1 MFVLLTMLVIGLLL
15 GFIGAGG
22 SGFIISI
29 LSEVFDVPIHT
40 ALGTSLAAMVLTS
53 LSGTLSHLRE
63 RNVMVKIGLATG
75 LFGAVG
81 AFFGSQ
87 IADIIPGHQL
97 KWFTAGMLILS
108 AILLWIR
115 VTIGFGIFVTETMA
129 QNNLSSK
136 ARFWTAAG
144 GVGIVTGLLSGVFGI
159 GSTPFIQIGLLVFF
173 GLSIQLSAGTTML
186 VIMPIALV
194 GGFGYYTVGFVDLKL
209 FAEVVTG
216 TIIGSYIG
224 AKFTTRLPP
233 VILKIAMVA
242 VPMIGGII
250 LLFGD

>member
-1 MFVLLTMLVIGLLL
+1 MLVIGLLL

-22 SGFIISI
+22 SGFIIAI
-29 LSEVFDVPIHT
+29 LSQAFGVPIHM

-75 LFGAVG
+75 LFGAIG
-81 AFFGSQ
+81 AFFGSRL
-87 IADIIPGHQL
+87 AVFIPGDEL

-115 VTIGFGIFVTETMA
+115 VTIGFGMFSTKKMA
-129 QNNLSSK
+129 EKNLSSK
-136 ARFWTAAG
+136 GRFWLAAG
-144 GVGIVTGLLSGVFGI
+144 GVGIVTGILSGAFGI

-186 VIMPIALV
+186 VIMPIAMV
-194 GGFGYYTVGFVDLKL
+194 GGFGYYTVGFLDLKL
-209 FAEVVTG
+209 FAEVVAG
-216 TIIGSYIG
+216 TIVGSYIG
-224 AKFTTRLPP
+224 AKFTTRLHP
-233 VILKIAMVA
+233 VVLKVAMVA
-242 VPMIGGII
+242 VPMIGGIV